1 MKSPQE
7 KDDVFLEFFD
17 KWCEEYTQ
25 NIFSIVMGDFNF
37 NVMKPSPNCKKL
49 ISIAN
54 QNELKQIITEPTRET
69 SKSKT
74 IIDLVFTN
82 SDEIEIEIDNK
93 DNISDHNIIFL
104 RLNKDKNQPKN
115 MNNVTK
121 INWKNYSSE
130 KLLNEIN
137 NIDWT
142 CFERIS

>member
-1 MKSPQE
+1 
-7 KDDVFLEFFD
+7 
-17 KWCEEYTQ
+17 
-25 NIFSIVMGDFNF
+25 MGDFNF